1 MALVQDPTTKWLVT
15 FSIAIL
21 AMAIGNRVL
30 DLFWP
35 HWLAAG
41 VSFFVG
47 WAAALYVLKP
57 QLRRYNGTWQVVGLA
72 ALGGCAVALLMYTWD
87 ALSPLT

>member
-1 MALVQDPTTKWLVT
+1 LNAVKAMALVQDPTTKWLVT

-30 DLFWP
+30 DLYWP

-41 VSFFVG
+41 VSFFVC
-47 WAAALYVLKP
+47 WAVALYVLKP
-57 QLRRYNGTWQVVGLA
+57 QLRRFNTTWQVVGLA
-72 ALGGCAVALLMYTWD
+72 ALGGGTRALLAYVF
-87 ALSPLT
+87 